1 MREVIFSQIL
11 HPFLFLFYFF
21 ALNFV
26 IGCYWH
32 KKRKTEN
39 GKREIEIWEQNLIL
53 TLALFT
59 HHK

>member
-1 MREVIFSQIL
+1 MRKVIFSQIL

-21 ALNFV
+21 ALNFF
-26 IGCYWH
+26 IGYYLTQE
-32 KKRKTEN
+32 TEN